1 MATVYYVVGMR
12 FKKIKIDLNIEQ
24 SIVVTNN
31 KEKNWCIGK
40 RPLSKVQMM
49 RCTFLYDLEKIK
61 RFHASCLYKSCISV
75 VQDRFPMMGDLF
87 KMTEET
93 TNACSKME
101 KNATFLYCGENYC
114 KPQFESAT

>member
-24 SIVVTNN
+24 TIVVTNN

-49 RCTFLYDLEKIK
+49 RCTFLYDLKKKKI
-61 RFHASCLYKSCISV
+61 SCKLSLQIMHICCPRQISY
-75 VQDRFPMMGDLF
+75 DG
-87 KMTEET
+87 
-93 TNACSKME
+93 
-101 KNATFLYCGENYC
+101 
-114 KPQFESAT
+114 